1 MKKNRRQ
8 EFSRWVTATKNVN
21 SHYFHEK
28 MTQNK
33 SSSMP
38 MENLHLWV
46 TETDCHKWTLII
58 HFFRLQAQVLWKR
71 DGLLREVFCQGSHC
85 TSKEAVYGHSPIS
98 QERRFMDEVIMM
110 SQERRFMDTVWWVK
124 RGGLWTQSDESREVV
139 YGHSLMSQARRFMDT
154 VWWVSIQSFPL
165 PELMW
170 TDPGPGSATGVRKLI
185 SAGTKPRTSLCQLP
199 GGEKQKGEAL
209 DNLPWKD
216 EIGPSSS
223 LRQLPRGEK
232 QKGEALDNLP
242 GKDGIG
248 PSLSCHQL
256 PGGEKQ
262 KGEVLNNLPWKD
274 EIGPTSLCQLPG
286 GEKQKGEA
294 LGSLPWKDEIGPS
307 SIRPTLELC
316 STGNSS

>member
-124 RGGLWTQSDESREVV
+124 RGGLWTQSDESSEAA
-139 YGHSLMSQARRFMDT
+139 YGHSLMSQKRRFMDT
-154 VWWVSIQSFPL
+154 VWWVKRGGLWTQSD
-165 PELMW
+165 ESSEAVYGHSLMSFHPVISTSW
-170 TDPGPGSATGVRKLI
+170 ADVDWSWPRECHWCAQADLCRYKAKDIALSVAWWRETERGSTW
-185 SAGTKPRTSLCQLP
+185 Q
-199 GGEKQKGEAL
+199 
-209 DNLPWKD
+209 
-216 EIGPSSS
+216 SS
-223 LRQLPRGEK
+223 L
-232 QKGEALDNLP
+232 KGWDRA
-242 GKDGIG
+242 IIIT
-248 PSLSCHQL
+248 PS
-256 PGGEKQ
+256 
-262 KGEVLNNLPWKD
+262 
-274 EIGPTSLCQLPG
+274 I
-286 GEKQKGEA
+286 A
-294 LGSLPWKDEIGPS
+294 
-307 SIRPTLELC
+307 
-316 STGNSS
+316 